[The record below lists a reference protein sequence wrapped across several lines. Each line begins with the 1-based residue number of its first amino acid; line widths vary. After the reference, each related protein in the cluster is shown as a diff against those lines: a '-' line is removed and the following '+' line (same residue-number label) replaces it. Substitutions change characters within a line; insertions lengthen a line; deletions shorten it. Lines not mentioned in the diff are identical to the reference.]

1 MTQLLINICDYFL
14 SAVVANNMNLNREL
28 KICVL
33 GLGYVGLP
41 LAVEFGKVYNV
52 IGYDIDPTRIEELE
66 NKIDRTLEVSSDE
79 LASAHQ
85 LSFTS
90 RRDDI
95 CNCNCYIVTV
105 PTPIDSAKR
114 PDLGPLLSAC
124 ELVGSALSK
133 GDVVIFESTVY
144 PGATE
149 EECVPVLA
157 KVSGLSYNVDF
168 FCGYSPER
176 INPGDHSRRITSITK
191 VTSGST
197 RDTAIAIDNLYS
209 SIIPAGTHM
218 APSIAVAEAA
228 KVIENTQRD
237 LNIALMNELSII
249 FARLG
254 IDTSEVLSA
263 AGTKWNFLPFTP
275 GLVGGHCIGV
285 DPYYLTHKAEA
296 VGYQPQVILAGR
308 RVNDAM
314 GEYVASRLVRQMI
327 KQSIQ
332 VSGAR
337 ILVMGMTFKENCP
350 DIRNTKVIDVV
361 RELQDYGVVVDVF
374 DPWVDHDQAL
384 KQYGIEICAKPD
396 AGSYDAL
403 ILSVAHDEFRRMGAQ
418 KIREFGKTQHLFF
431 DLKSVFLLGDSDLR
445 L

>member
-1 MTQLLINICDYFL
+1 
-14 SAVVANNMNLNREL
+14 MNLNDGV
-28 KICVL
+28 KICVI

-52 IGYDIDPTRIEELE
+52 VGYDINPVRIDDLR
-66 NKIDRTLEVSSDE
+66 NKIDRTREVTLEDLF
-79 LASAHQ
+79 LAKR
-85 LSFTS
+85 LSFTCTS
-90 RRDDI
+90 EDIRD
-95 CNCNCYIVTV
+95 CNCYIVTV

-114 PDLGPLLSAC
+114 PDLRPLLSAC
-124 ELVGSALSK
+124 ELVGSVLNN

-144 PGATE
+144 PGTTE
-149 EECVPVLA
+149 EECVPVLE
-157 KVSGLSYNVDF
+157 KVSGLSYNLDF
-168 FCGYSPER
+168 YCGYSPER
-176 INPGDHSRRITSITK
+176 INPGDHNRRITSITK
-191 VTSGST
+191 VTSGSNLEV
-197 RDTAIAIDNLYS
+197 AIAIDRLYS

-237 LNIALMNELSII
+237 LNIALINELSII
-249 FARLG
+249 FAKLG

-337 ILVMGMTFKENCP
+337 VLVMGMTFKENCP
-350 DIRNTKVIDVV
+350 DIRNTKVVDVV
-361 RELQDYGVVVDVF
+361 RELRDYGIVVDVF
-374 DPWVDHDQAL
+374 DPWVDQEQAL
-384 KQYGIEICAKPD
+384 KQYGIEICAAPN
-396 AGSYDAL
+396 AGHYDAV
-403 ILSVAHDEFRRMGAQ
+403 ILAVAHDEFRTMGAQ
-418 KIREFGKTQHLFF
+418 KIRGLGKPEHVFF
-431 DLKSVFLLGDSDLR
+431 DLKSVFLLEDSDLR